1 MVKSAQKSKK
11 EKKKKQAENVSVV
24 TESDETKRTKA
35 DNDDDKQMEGNLFEA
50 NGNNEISDKPAVTA
64 GKKSKKK
71 KKDKKDFDFDDD
83 SGEDENIKPAK
94 KPENVEKKVELET
107 EPDETGAMKTA
118 AQKRAE
124 KKEREK
130 KKKEAEKAKAKAK
143 SKKEEFKE
151 GTSVD
156 YKTEEG
162 TAETKLSAGKEDES
176 VTASNVSGTKIIEN
190 TYLLKIIFACLKH
203 EYMGGSLFA
212 VTLWSVS

>member
-11 EKKKKQAENVSVV
+11 QKKKKQAENVSVV
-24 TESDETKRTKA
+24 TESDEKSKA
-35 DNDDDKQMEGNLFEA
+35 DNDDDKQNEGNLLEA
-50 NGNNEISDKPAVTA
+50 NGNNEISDEPAVTA

-94 KPENVEKKVELET
+94 KPENIEKKVELET

-130 KKKEAEKAKAKAK
+130 KKREAEKAKAKAK

-190 TYLLKIIFACLKH
+190 TYLLKIIVACLKR
-203 EYMGGSLFA
+203 EYMGGSLQ
-212 VTLWSVS
+212 